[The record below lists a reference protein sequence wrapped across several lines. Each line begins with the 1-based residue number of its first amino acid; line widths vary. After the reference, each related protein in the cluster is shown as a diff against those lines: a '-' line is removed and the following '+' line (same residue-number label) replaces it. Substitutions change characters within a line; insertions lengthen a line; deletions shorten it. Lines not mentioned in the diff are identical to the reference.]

1 MSTYTQVTR
10 VTAVGTY
17 FFFNSGTYLTIRVYF
32 HLGVYYIYYDMNLTI
47 VRGECVQDA

>member
-1 MSTYTQVTR
+1 MGIYAQVTC
-10 VTAVGTY
+10 VTAVYAY
-17 FFFNSGTYLTIRVYF
+17 FIFNSGTYLTIRVYF